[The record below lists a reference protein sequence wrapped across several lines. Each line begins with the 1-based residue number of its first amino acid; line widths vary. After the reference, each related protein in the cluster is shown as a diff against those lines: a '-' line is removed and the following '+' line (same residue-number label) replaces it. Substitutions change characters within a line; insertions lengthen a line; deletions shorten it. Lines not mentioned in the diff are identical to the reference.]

1 MLHINIKAEPIFH
14 FFGFG
19 VTNSLVLSAVV
30 MFLFI
35 IAALEYYR
43 NIQRTTRNNFFY
55 FFTLILKSIHSLFES
70 VFGEKTNY
78 FFPLVGSFFFF
89 ILLQNWFGLLP
100 GVGSLLVKIK
110 AGHEVGLVPLFRGN
124 TTDLNTTL
132 SLALISVTF
141 SQYVGIKHLGFK
153 EYIKKFINFGNPMAF
168 FTGIM
173 ETISEFS
180 KIVSFSFRLFGNIFA
195 GEVIISIVAFLIPVL
210 ASFPFFLFEIFV
222 GLIQAIVFSMLS
234 AVFFNLAMQ
243 KTH

>member
-1 MLHINIKAEPIFH
+1 MLHINIKAEPVFRIFD
-14 FFGFG
+14 FG
-19 VTNSLVLSAVV
+19 VTNSLLLSSIV
-30 MFLFI
+30 MILFI
-35 IAALEYYR
+35 IVALEYR
-43 NIQRTTRNNFFY
+43 RSSHLASKNKFFY
-55 FFTLILKSIHSLFES
+55 FLTLTLKAIYSLFES

-100 GVGSLLVKIK
+100 GVGSLLIK
-110 AGHEVGLVPLFRGN
+110 TKVGHETALTPLFRGN
-124 TTDLNTTL
+124 TTDLNTTI
-132 SLALISVTF
+132 SLALISVVF
-141 SQYVGIKHLGFK
+141 SQYVGIKQLGFK
-153 EYIKKFINFGNPMAF
+153 EYIKKFINFGNPMMF

-210 ASFPFFLFEIFV
+210 VSFPFFLFEIFV